1 MEKGN
6 VKNDTSPE
14 RVWAKS
20 FPVAEDIER
29 LLTEMQRRRL
39 AKEWVVM
46 LHELGTMSADVRLAV
61 NLKRL
66 LALNLKH
73 NVDNVLTD
81 GLASDERALLSQLD
95 SVLPQDLREIAHGLL
110 NVHERWV
117 MARAVAKSFRL
128 AKAAHNSQVQP
139 KPLDSILGE

>member
-1 MEKGN
+1 
-6 VKNDTSPE
+6 VKSTPPE

-20 FPVAEDIER
+20 FPVAEEIER
-29 LLTEMQRRRL
+29 LLAEMQRRRF
-39 AKEWVVM
+39 AQDWITM
-46 LHELGTMSADVRLAV
+46 LQELGTMSADVRLAV

-73 NVDNVLTD
+73 PVDNILTD
-81 GLASDERALLSQLD
+81 GLTNEERMMLLNLD

-117 MARAVAKSFRL
+117 MARAVAKYFRL
-128 AKAAHNSQVQP
+128 AKAAHNSQVLP
-139 KPLDSILGE
+139 KLLDNILGE

>member
-1 MEKGN
+1 MKGTAL
-6 VKNDTSPE
+6 KNTSPE

-29 LLTEMQRRRL
+29 LLVELQRRHFTQD
-39 AKEWVVM
+39 WIGM

-73 NVDNVLTD
+73 PVDNVLTD
-81 GLASDERALLSQLD
+81 GLTQEERLMLLNLD

-117 MARAVAKSFRL
+117 MARAVAKYFRL
-128 AKAAHNSQVQP
+128 AKAARNSQVLP
-139 KPLDSILGE
+139 KLLDPILGE

>member
-1 MEKGN
+1 M
-6 VKNDTSPE
+6 KNDTSPE

-20 FPVAEDIER
+20 FPVAEEIGR
-29 LLTEMQRRRL
+29 LLDEMQRRRL
-39 AKEWVVM
+39 AKEWIYL

-73 NVDNVLTD
+73 PVDNVLTD
-81 GLASDERALLSQLD
+81 GLMPEERTLLSQLD

-117 MARAVAKSFRL
+117 VARAMAKSFRL
-128 AKAAHNSQVQP
+128 AKAARNSQMLP

>member
-1 MEKGN
+1 
-6 VKNDTSPE
+6 
-14 RVWAKS
+14 
-20 FPVAEDIER
+20 
-29 LLTEMQRRRL
+29 
-39 AKEWVVM
+39 
-46 LHELGTMSADVRLAV
+46 
-61 NLKRL
+61 
-66 LALNLKH
+66 
-73 NVDNVLTD
+73 VDNVLTD

>member
-1 MEKGN
+1 ME
-6 VKNDTSPE
+6 DTSPE
-14 RVWAKS
+14 RMWAKS
-20 FPVAEDIER
+20 FPDAEEIER
-29 LLTEMQRRRL
+29 LLSELRRRRF
-39 AKEWVVM
+39 AQDWIAM

-73 NVDNVLTD
+73 PIDNVLTD
-81 GLASDERALLSQLD
+81 GLTHEERMLLSNLD

-117 MARAVAKSFRL
+117 VARAMAKHFRQ
-128 AKAAHNSQVQP
+128 AKAATHSQLLP
-139 KPLDSILGE
+139 KLLDNILGEDPNA